1 MQQYCG
7 TRHEKGMNAM
17 VIAILR
23 RQHHILIYQ
32 QFAACLKKSFIV
44 SVKTIDKFSF
54 CKEFVRRK

>member
-1 MQQYCG
+1 
-7 TRHEKGMNAM
+7 M